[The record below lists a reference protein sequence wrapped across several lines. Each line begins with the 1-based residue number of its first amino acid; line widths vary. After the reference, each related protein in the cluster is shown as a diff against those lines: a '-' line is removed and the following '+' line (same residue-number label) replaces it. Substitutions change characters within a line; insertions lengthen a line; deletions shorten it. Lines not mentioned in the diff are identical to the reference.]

1 MTGQMRINK
10 KEVGGRKSANFFV
23 PLPREANHQE
33 ETYGK
38 DEGKDKGRTAQS
50 HQEGQGAQ
58 GTSLDTDRQGVEA
71 RRHQR

>member
-1 MTGQMRINK
+1 MTGQKRINK

-38 DEGKDKGRTAQS
+38 DEGKDKGNQGGNESGDQDTGT
-50 HQEGQGAQ
+50 QE
-58 GTSLDTDRQGVEA
+58 D
-71 RRHQR
+71 